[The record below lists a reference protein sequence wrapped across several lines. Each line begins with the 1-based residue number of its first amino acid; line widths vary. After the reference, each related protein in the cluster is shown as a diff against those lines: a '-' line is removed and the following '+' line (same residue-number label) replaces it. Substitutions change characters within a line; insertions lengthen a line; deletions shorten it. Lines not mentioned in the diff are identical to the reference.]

1 MVGQTVRGSREEC
14 GDEVKRLMVIH
25 YPFFGGPHNQ
35 ALRLNYPLEGIGV
48 STTVVLPGEPGN
60 AADRLRSAG
69 LDVAEIRLHRIRARV
84 DPRFHVRLI
93 AGFFRDVQ
101 RLRARGLIRAKQYTW
116 ERTRHAY
123 ERLYLDVLSTAT
135 EATTRGEE
143 CVG

>member
-1 MVGQTVRGSREEC
+1 
-14 GDEVKRLMVIH
+14 MVIH

-35 ALRLNYPLEGIGV
+35 ALRLNYPLERLGV

-60 AADRLRSAG
+60 AAGRLRNAG

-101 RLRARGLIRAKQYTW
+101 RLRALIR
-116 ERTRHAY
+116 ERSVDAVEINGLVNTQGGCRCSTRGCSG
-123 ERLYLDVLSTAT
+123 DLSTS
-135 EATTRGEE
+135 
-143 CVG
+143 